1 MAHLGPCHLK
11 GKYGMQYPYPGVQ
24 RTSCYPPPASSLHA
38 CGLDPNLCSDL
49 GQDSFGM
56 IQGMFAEEA
65 VFVWFLG

>member
-1 MAHLGPCHLK
+1 MECNTHTQGYREQAVTH
-11 GKYGMQYPYPGVQ
+11 
-24 RTSCYPPPASSLHA
+24 RPASSLHA